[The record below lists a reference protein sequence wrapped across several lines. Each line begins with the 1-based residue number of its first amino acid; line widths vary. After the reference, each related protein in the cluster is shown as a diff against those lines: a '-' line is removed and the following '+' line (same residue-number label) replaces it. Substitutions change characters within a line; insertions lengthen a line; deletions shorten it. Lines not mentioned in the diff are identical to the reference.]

1 MTDGQTLFAVFALL
15 YLIECL
21 RLAPS
26 AAWMAAGAEKS
37 RWAVLRPWS
46 RLQIASGSPLLLS
59 ALPPHQAHTFGLP
72 WLFVPEL
79 EALRVRLS
87 DSQCVSIA
95 WDKLAP
101 QAEQST
107 LHLDAVT
114 RLRLNS
120 PVQAQLWAQ
129 RLTDWRDLTPE
140 QRHSAF
146 LKHAH
151 ATLDTQAAAKTATR
165 SAERTKSMRLVASIL
180 FVWCF
185 GVISVIYHR
194 FGDGFIVL
202 AAAGVLL
209 LVQFIQSWLFLRVTR
224 GMQPGIPHRRWR
236 ALGIAFLPQLALRA
250 ADAVSLASDDELPH
264 PLAWRGLIKDDA
276 WLDAARRFWC
286 EARYTPGWSQNETL
300 PIEAEALQDFFNR
313 EDVPATDYD
322 PPLASKLPV
331 CPRCGAEFQP
341 HISTCTSC
349 GGVELRS
356 PAAFCA
362 AGSARNSV

>member
-37 RWAVLRPWS
+37 RWGVIRPWS

-59 ALPPHQAHTFGLP
+59 ALPPHQAHTSALP
-72 WLFVPEL
+72 WLFVPEQD
-79 EALRVRLS
+79 ALRVCLT
-87 DSQCVSIA
+87 DSQHVSIA
-95 WDKLAP
+95 WDKLML
-101 QAEQST
+101 QAEEST
-107 LHLDAVT
+107 LHLDTAT
-114 RLRLNS
+114 HLRLSS
-120 PVQAQLWAQ
+120 PAQAKLWAQ
-129 RLTDWRDLTPE
+129 RLSKWRVQTPE
-140 QRHSAF
+140 QRRSAF
-146 LKHAH
+146 LKHAR
-151 ATLDTQAAAKTATR
+151 ASLDTKAATR
-165 SAERTKSMRLVASIL
+165 ATRAAERTKSLRLLASIL

-202 AAAGVLL
+202 ATAGMLML
-209 LVQFIQSWLFLRVTR
+209 MQFIQSWLFLRTTH

-236 ALGIAFLPQLALRA
+236 ALGIAFLPQLAMRA
-250 ADAVSLASDDELPH
+250 ADVVSLAGDEEPPH

-276 WLDAARRFWC
+276 WRESARRFWR
-286 EARYTPGWSQNETL
+286 EARYTPGWSRNEVL
-300 PIEAEALQDFFNR
+300 PVEAEALQDFFYR
-313 EDVPATDYD
+313 ESIAETDYD
-322 PPLASKLPV
+322 PPFASKLPV

-341 HISTCTSC
+341 HMTTCTSC

-356 PAAFCA
+356 PPA
-362 AGSARNSV
+362 

>member
-21 RLAPS
+21 RLVPS
-26 AAWMAAGAEKS
+26 DAWMAAGAEKS
-37 RWAVLRPWS
+37 LWTVIRPWS

-59 ALPPHQAHTFGLP
+59 ALPPLQAHTHALP
-72 WLFVPEL
+72 WLFVPEQD
-79 EALRVRLS
+79 ALRVRLT
-87 DSQCVSIA
+87 DSLRVSIA

-101 QAEQST
+101 SAEEYT
-107 LHLDAVT
+107 LCLDSAT

-120 PVQAQLWAQ
+120 PAQTKLWAQ
-129 RLTDWRDLTPE
+129 RLSDWRELMPE
-140 QRHSAF
+140 LRRSAF
-146 LKHAH
+146 LKHAS
-151 ATLDTQAAAKTATR
+151 ASLDLKAAAKTAT
-165 SAERTKSMRLVASIL
+165 SAAERTKSLRLLASVL

-194 FGDGFIVL
+194 FGDGFFVL
-202 AAAGVLL
+202 GAAVVLL
-209 LVQFIQSWLFLRVTR
+209 LMQFFQSWLFLRVTR

-236 ALGIAFLPQLALRA
+236 ALGIAFLPQLAMRA
-250 ADAVSLASDDELPH
+250 ADAVCLAGDDEPPH
-264 PLAWRGLIKDDA
+264 PLTWRGLIKDDA
-276 WLDAARRFWC
+276 WLEAARRFWR

-313 EDVPATDYD
+313 EGVPETDYD
-322 PPLASKLPV
+322 PPSASKLPA

-356 PAAFCA
+356 PAA
-362 AGSARNSV
+362 

>member
-79 EALRVRLS
+79 EALRVRLT
-87 DSQCVSIA
+87 DSQYVSIA

-101 QAEQST
+101 QAEEST
-107 LHLDAVT
+107 LHLDAAT

-129 RLTDWRDLTPE
+129 RLIDWRELTPE
-140 QRHSAF
+140 QRRSAF
-146 LKHAH
+146 LKHAR
-151 ATLDTQAAAKTATR
+151 ATLDPQAAAKTATR
-165 SAERTKSMRLVASIL
+165 AAERTKSLRLLANIL

-202 AAAGVLL
+202 AAASVLL
-209 LVQFIQSWLFLRVTR
+209 LLQFIQSWLFLRATR
-224 GMQPGIPHRRWR
+224 GMQLGIPHRRWR
-236 ALGIAFLPQLALRA
+236 ALGIAFMPQLALRA
-250 ADAVSLASDDELPH
+250 ADAVCLVGDDQLPH
-264 PLAWRGLIKDDA
+264 PLAWRGLIKDDI
-276 WLDAARRFWC
+276 WLESARRFWR
-286 EARYTPGWSQNETL
+286 EARYTPGWSQNEAL
-300 PIEAEALQDFFNR
+300 SVEAEALQAFFRR
-313 EDVPATDYD
+313 ENIAATKYD
-322 PPLASKLPV
+322 PPSASKLPV
-331 CPRCGAEFQP
+331 CPRCSAEFQ
-341 HISTCTSC
+341 INITTCTSC

-356 PAAFCA
+356 PAAWCA

>member
-37 RWAVLRPWS
+37 RWSVIRPWS

-59 ALPPHQAHTFGLP
+59 VLPPHQAHTSALP
-72 WLFVPEL
+72 WLFVPEQDS
-79 EALRVRLS
+79 LRVRLT
-87 DSQCVSIA
+87 DSLRISIA
-95 WDKLAP
+95 WDRLSP
-101 QAEQST
+101 QAEEST

-120 PVQAQLWAQ
+120 PALAQLWAQ
-129 RLTDWRDLTPE
+129 RLTDWREWTPE

-146 LKHAH
+146 LKHAR
-151 ATLDTQAAAKTATR
+151 ASLDPKAAAQTAT
-165 SAERTKSMRLVASIL
+165 SVAKRTQSLRLLASIL

-185 GVISVIYHR
+185 GIISVIYHR

-209 LVQFIQSWLFLRVTR
+209 LLQFTQSWLFLRVTR

-236 ALGIAFLPQLALRA
+236 ALGIAFLPQLAMRA
-250 ADAVSLASDDELPH
+250 ADAVSLAGDEEPPH
-264 PLAWRGLIKDDA
+264 PLAWRGLIKDDT
-276 WLDAARRFWC
+276 WLESARRCWR
-286 EARYTPGWSQNETL
+286 EARYIPGWSQNEAI
-300 PIEAEALQDFFNR
+300 PVEAEALQAFFRR
-313 EDVPATDYD
+313 ENIAETDYD
-322 PPLASKLPV
+322 PPAASKLPV
-331 CPRCGAEFQP
+331 CPRCGAEFQT
-341 HISTCTSC
+341 HITACTSC
-349 GGVELRS
+349 GGVELRHP
-356 PAAFCA
+356 PA
-362 AGSARNSV
+362 

>member
-1 MTDGQTLFAVFALL
+1 MTDGQTLFTVFALL

-21 RLAPS
+21 RLVPS

-37 RWAVLRPWS
+37 RWGVIRPWS

-59 ALPPHQAHTFGLP
+59 ALPPHQAHTFALP

-79 EALRVRLS
+79 EALSVRLT
-87 DSQCVSIA
+87 DSQRVTIA
-95 WDKLAP
+95 WDKLSP
-101 QAEQST
+101 QAEEST
-107 LHLDAVT
+107 LHLDAAT

-120 PVQAQLWAQ
+120 PAQAKLWAQ
-129 RLTDWRDLTPE
+129 RLSEWREWTPE

-146 LKHAH
+146 LKHAQ

-165 SAERTKSMRLVASIL
+165 AAERTKSLRLLASIL

-202 AAAGVLL
+202 AAAGLL
-209 LVQFIQSWLFLRVTR
+209 LLMQFIQSWLFLRATR

-250 ADAVSLASDDELPH
+250 ADAVSLAGDDDPPH
-264 PLAWRGLIKDDA
+264 PLAWHGLIKDDA
-276 WLDAARRFWC
+276 WLDAARRFWR
-286 EARYTPGWSQNETL
+286 EARYTSGWSQNEAL
-300 PIEAEALQDFFNR
+300 SVEAEALQAFFRR
-313 EDVPATDYD
+313 ENIAETEYD
-322 PPLASKLPV
+322 PPSASKLPV

-349 GGVELRS
+349 GGVELRNT
-356 PAAFCA
+356 PA
-362 AGSARNSV
+362 